1 MISTVRPLSLAVA
14 ALAAAMLAFL
24 SLAALTAERA
34 SAAPVAITSGHLDW
48 GVKESWRNYIGEAGT
63 TLLDGA
69 TRNPDGTFHFP
80 VVDGSYDDTTKET
93 VVRFSGGVEFL
104 GHCTGAGGT
113 HVRPCALDMTL
124 RNLRV
129 EITED
134 HAGLF
139 VDSESRPIEGGEIVT
154 DANVKLVDLDVENVE
169 PTVDAGKTTWSGVPG
184 LVSLEGSRIF
194 TYPLGTPVDP
204 ATFTYDGP
212 GGKPIGETWDAPGV
226 TDLTAAD
233 ADPQPDVLPGRIAGS
248 LSSGE
253 LVGWNPGHGI
263 AILDPDTLE
272 AKSDWVGGVGIV
284 GEIFRDSIA
293 IDPATD
299 TIFAAERTTNVGD
312 RNLLAFAW
320 DGTDLTVAAV
330 DGGYDATLVHD
341 SGSGGAWDAVNDRYL
356 VARASSVTEHHLWQ
370 VKLVG
375 GTWTASKLGRIR
387 PVVPGG
393 SIFNNALVNLAV
405 VPNGQ
410 GGSVAVATTL
420 FGAGHVVRL
429 TPTAGEFR
437 PEKLREA
444 GDLNADRLMET
455 DGGLYAIAAG
465 DGVAAFLPYEGYAD
479 TRRLGEATEPVDF
492 GVGYDSNRNRAQI
505 AVDGATDTLVGVTD
519 SNRSITR
526 VTRGQA
532 DYTARI
538 GGEPWPGNPY
548 GEDGLIGLSPEDAIW
563 SQVGGTLQEL
573 TVGGISP
580 SFTAQPEAPV
590 ARLTGESDQVELTA
604 AVTGTPAPELTWQTR
619 IPGLTGWEDLGS
631 ADGADGDRLTT
642 TVGTADEGRQY
653 RVIAENEYGRVASD
667 RVSLELLVPPSINV
681 QPADVTVAPGGTAEL
696 KVMPVGNPD
705 PTVQW
710 QQRVNGVWHDV
721 PGATEPVLTFEDVD
735 PSLSGAVFRA
745 RLSNELGSVLSGR
758 ATVTVTVP
766 STEPISFKGGT
777 VDWGISNRWRCY
789 VTGSIAQGTIELG
802 QGAAK
807 VPGTTPTGPLCTGSN
822 PATGEPWG
830 TGGEA
835 YRFTVA
841 GGSFEPKTQ
850 KLQVDLQGSVRFLGH
865 RHHSPDGT
873 ALLDTEISDLSIEA
887 DLGTGQGF
895 VRIDAT
901 GSTME
906 NPDPFTYDDIKLVA
920 FDASGLDVEPKDGR
934 VEIEGIET
942 TLHEEG
948 AGVITY
954 TPGESFDP
962 LGLALEVGPREEPGP
977 DPDPD
982 PDPEP
987 AKVKPRIKRVNVKRL
1002 GARTV
1007 VARVACPAAS
1017 SSACV
1022 VRVPRKAKLAVRG
1035 KADRRQ
1041 RKALRGRFAVRAP
1054 KRVAPGKVGKVKL
1067 VVKPAQRRALRGKA
1081 LRGPLRIVARA
1092 DGPRIAKR
1100 VVVRGRV
1107 R

>member
-1 MISTVRPLSLAVA
+1 MISSSRLVSAAIAALLATMLAVLSLA
-14 ALAAAMLAFL
+14 
-24 SLAALTAERA
+24 LTSERA
-34 SAAPVAITSGHLDW
+34 SAEPVAITSGHLDW
-48 GVKESWRNYIGEAGT
+48 GVKESWRNYIGAAGT

-80 VVDGSYDDTTKET
+80 VADGSYDDPTKAT

-134 HAGLF
+134 HAGIF
-139 VDSESRPIEGGEIVT
+139 VDSESRPIEGGEVVT

-169 PTVDAGKTTWSGVPG
+169 PTVDAGTTAWSAVPG
-184 LVSLEGSRIF
+184 LVSVEGGRIF

-204 ATFTYDGP
+204 ASFAYDGP
-212 GGKPIGETWDAPGV
+212 GGKPAGETWDAPGI
-226 TDLTAAD
+226 TDLTATD
-233 ADPQPDVLPGRIAGS
+233 ADTQPDVIPGRIVGA
-248 LSSGE
+248 LSDGE
-253 LVGWNPGHGI
+253 LVGWSPAHGI
-263 AILDPDTLE
+263 AVLDADTLE
-272 AKSDWVGGVGIV
+272 AKSDWVRGVGIV

-312 RNLLAFAW
+312 RNLLAFEW
-320 DGTDLTVAAV
+320 DGTDLTVTAAV
-330 DGGYDATLVHD
+330 DGYDATLVHD
-341 SGSGGAWDAVNDRYL
+341 SGSAGAWDAVNDRYL
-356 VARASSVTEHHLWQ
+356 VTRASSVTEHHLWQ
-370 VKLVG
+370 VKMVDG
-375 GTWTASKLGRIR
+375 AWTASKLGRIR
-387 PVVPGG
+387 PLVAGG
-393 SIFNNALVNLAV
+393 SIFENALVNLAV

-410 GGSVAVATTL
+410 GGSVPVATTL
-420 FGAGHVVRL
+420 FGAGRVVRL

-455 DGGLYAIAAG
+455 AHGLYAIAAG

-479 TRRLGEATEPVDF
+479 TRRLGEATEPAEFSVSF
-492 GVGYDSNRNRAQI
+492 DSNRSLAQV
-505 AVDGATDTLVGVTD
+505 AVDRATDTLVGVTD

-526 VTRGQA
+526 LSQGQA
-532 DYTARI
+532 DYTAWI
-538 GGEPWPGNPY
+538 DGAPWPGSPY
-548 GEDGLIGLSPEDAIW
+548 GQDGLIGLSPEGAVW
-563 SQVGGTLQEL
+563 SQVGGTLREL
-573 TVGGISP
+573 TVAGVSP
-580 SFTAQPEAPV
+580 RFTTQPEAPV
-590 ARLTGESDQVELTA
+590 ARLVGESDEIELTA
-604 AVTGTPAPELTWQTR
+604 AVTGNPAPELTWQTR
-619 IPGLTGWEDLGS
+619 IPGLTGWEDLTS
-631 ADGADGDRLTT
+631 TDGAEGDHLTT
-642 TVGTADEGRQY
+642 MVGAADEGRQY
-653 RVIAENEYGRVASD
+653 RVIAENPYGRVASE
-667 RVSLELLVPPSINV
+667 RVSLALLVPPSITI
-681 QPADVTVAPGGTAEL
+681 QPTDVTVAPGATAEL

-721 PGATEPVLTFEDVD
+721 PGATEPMLTFADVD
-735 PSLSGAVFRA
+735 QSLSGAVFRA
-745 RLSNELGSVLSGR
+745 RLSNELGSVLSDR

-789 VTGSIAQGTIELG
+789 VTGSVAQGTIELG
-802 QGAAK
+802 QGVVK
-807 VPGTTPTGPLCTGSN
+807 VPGTTPTGSLCTGDN

-830 TGGEA
+830 TGGEG

-841 GGSFEPKTQ
+841 GGSFEPETQ
-850 KLQVDLQGSVRFLGH
+850 KLKVDLRGSVRFLGH

-873 ALLDTEISDLSIEA
+873 ALLDTEISGLSIEA
-887 DLGTGQGF
+887 DLATGRGF
-895 VRIDAT
+895 VQVDAI

-906 NPDPFTYDDIKLVA
+906 NPDPFRFDDIKLVT
-920 FDASGLDVEPKDGR
+920 FDASGLNVEPKNGQ

-942 TLHEEG
+942 ALHEEG

-954 TPGESFDP
+954 TPGERFDP
-962 LGLALEVGPREEPGP
+962 LGLTLDVGPREEPGP

-982 PDPEP
+982 PEP
-987 AKVKPRIKRVNVKRL
+987 KPTVKPRVKRVGVKRL

-1022 VRVPRKAKLAVRG
+1022 LKLPRKMRLKARG
-1035 KADRRQ
+1035 KVDRKQ
-1041 RKALRGRFAVRAP
+1041 RRALRGRFAVRAP
-1054 KRVAPGKVGKVKL
+1054 KRVAPGKVAKIKL
-1067 VVKPAQRRALRGKA
+1067 VVRPAQRRALRGKQ
-1081 LRGPLRIVARA
+1081 LRGLLRIVSRA
-1092 DGPRIAKR
+1092 PDGPRVAKR
-1100 VVVRGRV
+1100 IAVRGRV
-1107 R
+1107 K